1 MDITTLEREVLKLSA
16 EERARLVRELLDSLD
31 DLPSQEIDR
40 LWLEEA
46 SQRAAQIDTGKVSL
60 VPGDEVDR
68 KARAL
73 LR

>member
-1 MDITTLEREVLKLSA
+1 MDIATLEREVLKLSA

-31 DLPSQEIDR
+31 NLPPQDIDR
-40 LWLEEA
+40 LWLQEA
-46 SQRAAQIDTGKVSL
+46 SRRATQIDTGEVELVS
-60 VPGDEVDR
+60 GDEVDR

>member
-1 MDITTLEREVLKLSA
+1 MDVKALEREALNLPA
-16 EERARLVRELLDSLD
+16 DDRARLVRELLDSLD
-31 DLPSQEIDR
+31 DLPSQELDR

-46 SQRAAQIDTGKVSL
+46 NRRATQLHAGKAELVS
-60 VPGDEVDR
+60 GDEVDR